1 MKPEKSNILIVD
13 DEPANLMALRE
24 TLAYLKQNI
33 VEVGSGEAALR
44 AVLKHQFAVILL
56 DIRMPGMDGFETA
69 KLIRERKL
77 SQKTPILF
85 LTGVYEDVS
94 SMFRGY
100 ALGAVDYLLKPIVP
114 EILKSK
120 ISVFVDLYNKT
131 RELNRQAEQ
140 LSALS
145 AHLETVREDEKM
157 RLARELHD
165 EIGSQLT
172 AVKLDLSWV
181 HEQMKN
187 QPSNSAALRDK
198 IAESIKLV
206 QGAVHS
212 QRRIINDLRPSI
224 LDDFGIGAAIQWQAR
239 EFSSRC
245 GIRCDVI
252 LYDDEA
258 RLDSAQSVVV
268 YRVLQEALTNIARH
282 ARATEVHLS
291 LSRDE
296 DVVAMEIRDNGV
308 GISGEDQSKPG
319 SHGIQGM
326 IERVRQL
333 GGSITIAGESGKGT
347 AIEVQLPV
355 AHTRAAAA

>member
-1 MKPEKSNILIVD
+1 MQVEKANILIAD
-13 DEPANLMALRE
+13 DEPANLVALRE
-24 TLAYLKQNI
+24 TLADLKQNVI
-33 VEVGSGEAALR
+33 EVDSGEAALR
-44 AVLKHQFAVILL
+44 AVLKQQFAAILL

-77 SQKTPILF
+77 SQQTPILF
-85 LTGVYEDVS
+85 LTGVYEDVT

-131 RELNRQAEQ
+131 QELNRQAEA

-145 AHLETVREDEKM
+145 GHLETVREDEKM

-165 EIGSQLT
+165 EIGSHLT
-172 AVKLDLSWV
+172 AVKLDLSWA
-181 HEQMKN
+181 HEQIKN
-187 QPSNSAALRDK
+187 QPGPLRDK
-198 IAESIKLV
+198 LAESLKLV
-206 QGAVHS
+206 QAAVQS

-239 EFSSRC
+239 EFSVRYK
-245 GIRCDVI
+245 IACDVV

-258 RLDSAQSVVV
+258 KLDPAQSVAV

-282 ARATEVHLS
+282 AKATEVHLS
-291 LSRDE
+291 LSRDD

-308 GISGEDQSKPG
+308 GISEADRNKIG

-333 GGSITIAGESGKGT
+333 GGSITIAGERGKGT
-347 AIEVQLPV
+347 AIEIQLPV
-355 AHTRAAAA
+355 ARTRAAAA

>member
-1 MKPEKSNILIVD
+1 MKSEKAKILIVD

-24 TLAYLKQNI
+24 TLADLKQNI
-33 VEVGSGEAALR
+33 VEADSGEAALR

-69 KLIRERKL
+69 KLIRERKT
-77 SQKTPILF
+77 SQQTPILF

-145 AHLETVREDEKM
+145 AHLETVREDEKI

-165 EIGSQLT
+165 EIGSHLT
-172 AVKLDLSWV
+172 AVKLDLAWV
-181 HEQMKN
+181 HERLKD
-187 QPSNSAALRDK
+187 QPGPMREKVGEAM
-198 IAESIKLV
+198 ELV
-206 QGAVHS
+206 QVVVQS

-239 EFSSRC
+239 EFTSRHKIPC
-245 GIRCDVI
+245 EVI

-258 RLDSAQSVVV
+258 RLEPAQSVTV

-282 ARATEVHLS
+282 ANATEVHLS
-291 LSRDE
+291 LSRDD
-296 DVVAMEIRDNGV
+296 DVVAMEIRDNGI
-308 GISGEDQSKPG
+308 GITPEDHMKPG
-319 SHGIQGM
+319 SHGLQGM
-326 IERVRQL
+326 MERVRQL
-333 GGSITIAGESGKGT
+333 GGSITIAGEPGKGT
-347 AIEVQLPV
+347 AIEIQLPV
-355 AHTRAAAA
+355 VKRAAVA

>member
-24 TLAYLKQNI
+24 TLADLKQNI
-33 VEVGSGEAALR
+33 IEVDSGEAALR

-69 KLIRERKL
+69 KLIRERKT
-77 SQKTPILF
+77 SQQTPILF

-120 ISVFVDLYNKT
+120 ITVFVDLYNKT

-145 AHLETVREDEKM
+145 AHLETVREDEKV

-172 AVKLDLSWV
+172 AVKLDLAWV
-181 HEQMKN
+181 YERMKD
-187 QPSNSAALRDK
+187 QP
-198 IAESIKLV
+198 
-206 QGAVHS
+206 GAVREKIGEVIKMVQAAVQS

-239 EFSSRC
+239 EFSTRNKIPC
-245 GIRCDVI
+245 EVI

-258 RLDSAQSVVV
+258 RLDPAQSVAV
-268 YRVLQEALTNIARH
+268 YRVLQEALTNISRH
-282 ARATEVHLS
+282 ANATEVHLS

-296 DVVAMEIRDNGV
+296 DIVAMEIRDNGI
-308 GISGEDQSKPG
+308 GITTEDQIKPG
-319 SHGIQGM
+319 SHGLQGM

-333 GGSITIAGESGKGT
+333 GGSITIAGEQGKGT
-347 AIEVQLPV
+347 AIEIQLPV
-355 AHTRAAAA
+355 ANKRAAA

>member
-1 MKPEKSNILIVD
+1 MIDTKANILIAD
-13 DEPANLMALRE
+13 DEPTNLMALRE
-24 TLAYLKQNI
+24 TLVDLKQNI
-33 VEVGSGEAALR
+33 IEVDSGEAALR
-44 AVLKHQFAVILL
+44 EVLKHQFAVILL

-77 SQKTPILF
+77 SQQTPILF

-94 SMFRGY
+94 SIFRGY

-114 EILKSK
+114 EILRSK

-131 RELNRQAEQ
+131 RELNRQAEA

-165 EIGSQLT
+165 EIGSHLT

-181 HEQMKN
+181 HEQMKK
-187 QPSNSAALRDK
+187 QPGVLRDK
-198 IAESIKLV
+198 IGDCIKLV
-206 QGAVHS
+206 QSAVQS

-224 LDDFGIGAAIQWQAR
+224 IDDFGIGAAIQWQAR
-239 EFSSRC
+239 EFSSRTK
-245 GIRCDVI
+245 IHCDVI

-258 RLDSAQSVVV
+258 RLDPAQSVAV

-282 ARATEVHLS
+282 ANATEVHLS
-291 LSRDE
+291 LSRDD
-296 DVVAMEIRDNGV
+296 DVVAMEIRDNGI
-308 GISGEDQSKPG
+308 GITVDDQSKIG

-326 IERVRQL
+326 MERVRQL
-333 GGSITIAGESGKGT
+333 GGSITIAGKHGKGT
-347 AIEVQLPV
+347 AIEIQLPV
-355 AHTRAAAA
+355 ARKAAAA